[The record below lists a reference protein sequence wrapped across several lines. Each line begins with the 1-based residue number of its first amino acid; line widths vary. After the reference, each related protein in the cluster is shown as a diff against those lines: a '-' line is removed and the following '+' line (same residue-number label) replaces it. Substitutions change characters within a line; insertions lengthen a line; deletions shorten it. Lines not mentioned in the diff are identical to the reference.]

1 MILQFANLSSCQ
13 CNTNSLNNILNNYKP
28 TLLKDIKIQD
38 LCLDHSNQ
46 SIPLDSGHGVYLFY
60 DNQNLIYVGSC
71 SSQLFLHR
79 IPSHC
84 DHRNLSGFSQN
95 TFLQKLVNSQQY
107 PNMANLQQAQAYSF
121 ANVAVILINFSQNEV
136 QKHNIRKFEN
146 LLRQILNP
154 RLNGGCSF
162 KCYNNLST
170 KNVSVVIR
178 KTKFIK

>member
-1 MILQFANLSSCQ
+1 
-13 CNTNSLNNILNNYKP
+13 
-28 TLLKDIKIQD
+28 
-38 LCLDHSNQ
+38 
-46 SIPLDSGHGVYLFY
+46 
-60 DNQNLIYVGSC
+60 
-71 SSQLFLHR
+71 
-79 IPSHC
+79 
-84 DHRNLSGFSQN
+84 
-95 TFLQKLVNSQQY
+95 
-107 PNMANLQQAQAYSF
+107 MANLQQAQAYSF